1 METFPAKSVESST
14 SADRSNADEE
24 EEEEDMDVDGE
35 DDSQPIPVKSDVK
48 ETKSKSKNGD
58 EEDSEDEEDEEEDV
72 DSHDEEEE
80 DGDSESESNEAP
92 SEEDEDEDSDDD
104 SDDSGIY
111 KDKVVKAQPSLPRK
125 YDDHVLQ
132 VLPSCNFTKLSSRSL
147 YFFPL
152 PLVKLLSPPP
162 FYAKKKSSKMPMSRL
177 VKVYSVGIYC
187 ISPIASRSYIAPIH
201 HIEQEKI
208 RTQIQRPSL

>member
-58 EEDSEDEEDEEEDV
+58 EEDSEDEEDV

-80 DGDSESESNEAP
+80 DGDSESESNEAS

-162 FYAKKKSSKMPMSRL
+162 PPFYAKKKSSKMPILRL
-177 VKVYSVGIYC
+177 VKVNSVGIYC

-208 RTQIQRPSL
+208 RTQIQRPYL